1 MAVRL
6 LTRWLAALC
15 LLAAG
20 LTGAAAEEFRTPSI
34 TAVRVEWRAVVD
46 QLRTEI
52 GTRPAIASRFT
63 FAGQRRVPAWDPR
76 ATPALVQLNA
86 INASLFAGIGRSPV
100 PVLLPFDTAG
110 YLEDQADGTPT
121 AAVALPGRFQ
131 SRRPVSR
138 RSGRLRRGVFAAAQ
152 RRRASRTFAKPVEVQ
167 ITGSILIY
175 DLADPLGG
183 RGEPVKALAAQFPD
197 MRRFIREGY
206 VRYAFTR
213 FGVPYVV
220 SIQCLDSAP
229 RARRLACREA
239 YPIAERFLKALRI
252 AGGQPAQPR
261 HDISSEIAE
270 RPTAVSPDF
279 TYYPGGDIIARS
291 SVRRRGGRADFAAYS
306 QIRFPLER
314 APTAIRSQSFGRKNS
329 ESGPRRLSVAGQFL
343 RSPQL
348 PGRAMRRRLRAPG
361 PGYPPRALPAEQ
373 QQRKQLPSRKQ
384 AVVAVRDSILIRS
397 LKQQAATLQIN
408 SSNEHIRFRY
418 MHMNPS
424 AMDADGILNGRRV
437 AEGEKIG
444 VVSNYLDFP
453 NGTSYHL
460 HFDIQVFTRDG
471 WIWVN
476 PYTTLIASY
485 ERLIRAAAARS
496 APILRLSPPWRT
508 LCRSLSAAAKAGRTK
523 ASPANPKW
531 STDVRFDGRSRLKS
545 GHHARSEMSWKTIS
559 CACVFVAQ
567 RELSAKL
574 EAFQSMFNSCQT
586 RFEQFQ
592 MLDAELRGLP
602 LVQDLGGR
610 ARMTLAG

>member
-6 LTRWLAALC
+6 LRRWLVALC
-15 LLAAG
+15 LLPAG
-20 LTGAAAEEFRTPSI
+20 LTAAAAEEFRTPSI

-76 ATPALVQLNA
+76 SKPALVQLNA

-110 YLEDQADGTPT
+110 YLEDQADDTLLPLSRYQADFRPADLFHAGP
-121 AAVALPGRFQ
+121 AGYDAVFSLLSGAGGGLP
-131 SRRPVSR
+131 
-138 RSGRLRRGVFAAAQ
+138 
-152 RRRASRTFAKPVEVQ
+152 SRTFARPVEVQ
-167 ITGSILIY
+167 ITGSILVY

-183 RGEPVKALAAQFPD
+183 KGEPVRALAAQFPG

-220 SIQCLDSAP
+220 SIQCLDSTP

-261 HDISSEIAE
+261 HDISSDIVE
-270 RPTAVSPDF
+270 RPAAVSPDF
-279 TYYPGGDIIARS
+279 SYYPGGDIIARS
-291 SVRRRGGRADFAAYS
+291 SARRRGGRVDFAAYS
-306 QIRFPLER
+306 QIRFPLAK
-314 APTAIRSQSFGRKNS
+314 APTAIRSQSFGSKKSEGGRGVYPWRDNFCEARSFQVGQCAAGFGHQGQDIRPAPCPPNSNS
-329 ESGPRRLSVAGQFL
+329 ESSCHP
-343 RSPQL
+343 
-348 PGRAMRRRLRAPG
+348 
-361 PGYPPRALPAEQ
+361 
-373 QQRKQLPSRKQ
+373 RKQ
-384 AVVAVRDSILIRS
+384 AVVAVRDGVVIRS

-408 SSNEHIRFRY
+408 TSTEHIRFRY

-424 AMDADGILNGRRV
+424 ILDADDILNGRRV

-460 HFDIQVFTRDG
+460 HFDVQVFTRDG
-471 WIWVN
+471 WVWVN

-485 ERLIRAAAARS
+485 ERLIRARGREIGTDPPVAAAV
-496 APILRLSPPWRT
+496 AHALPENVLRHNARE
-508 LCRSLSAAAKAGRTK
+508 GRE
-523 ASPANPKW
+523 N
-531 STDVRFDGRSRLKS
+531 
-545 GHHARSEMSWKTIS
+545 
-559 CACVFVAQ
+559 
-567 RELSAKL
+567 
-574 EAFQSMFNSCQT
+574 
-586 RFEQFQ
+586 
-592 MLDAELRGLP
+592 
-602 LVQDLGGR
+602 
-610 ARMTLAG
+610 